1 MVVDWWVI
9 RQIDDW
15 LDEWVSEWMDIRRAD
30 EFDSWMG
37 ELMNG

>member
-15 LDEWVSEWMDIRRAD
+15 LDEWVSEWMGIRRAD
-30 EFDSWMG
+30 EFDS
-37 ELMNG
+37 